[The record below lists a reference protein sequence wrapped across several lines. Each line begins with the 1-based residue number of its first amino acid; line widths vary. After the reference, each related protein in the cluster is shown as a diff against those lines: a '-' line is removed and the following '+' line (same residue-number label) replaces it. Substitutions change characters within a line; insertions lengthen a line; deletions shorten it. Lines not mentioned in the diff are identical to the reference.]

1 MPSSPSPDNA
11 LRQFAGLVGPDRED
25 ESIPLAAAALAIAR
39 MEYPDLD
46 ADPYLARLDQMA
58 PAGAHAPAQEPTA
71 RESIVLL
78 NHVLFQQEGLRG
90 NREDFYDPAKL
101 VSQ

>member
-1 MPSSPSPDNA
+1 MAPDLTPDSS
-11 LRQFAGLVGPDRED
+11 LRNFAALVGPARED

-46 ADPYLARLDQMA
+46 PAPYLARLDDL
-58 PAGAHAPAQEPTA
+58 AQQVRTRMRKNPTA

-78 NHVLFQQEGLRG
+78 NHVLFSRKA
-90 NREDFYDPAKL
+90 YAAIAKTFTTPETRF
-101 VSQ
+101 